1 MNKLGQFNVKVDA
14 ILNGLE
20 KDIAF
25 TININLTF
33 IDSKEFLN
41 SNLERLVKNL
51 SDNDFKYVT

>member
-14 ILNGLE
+14 IFNGLE
-20 KDIAF
+20 KYIAF